1 MPKYEYDMIVIGAGA
16 GGFVSS
22 KLAAGLGKKVAMIE
36 KKKLGGECTNAGCI
50 PSKALLRAA
59 AIAHQAH
66 RLGDFGIG
74 TGGELKL
81 STKNVMQY
89 VRGAVKKVY
98 DSHPASA
105 FEIVGI
111 TVLFGSP
118 RFLDN
123 HHIELNGKT
132 ISANKFMI
140 CTGSS
145 AFVPPIEGLSSLPFY
160 TNENIFDRETLPGS
174 LLVLGGGPIG
184 TELASA
190 FNRLGV
196 ATTVVEMGKD
206 ILPRDDRE
214 LTAMLAKRLGEE
226 GLKILT
232 GTKAVKVTT
241 SVDGVILTVENA
253 QKQRQ
258 ELRAE
263 AILVAVG
270 RKPNTEGLDLE
281 KAGVEYGPK
290 GIRTDEL
297 LRTTAPNIYA
307 CGDVAGPYQF
317 SHMTE
322 YQAVIAVKNAFLPV
336 KTRVNY
342 DMVAWCT
349 FTDPELAHVG
359 LTEEEARARH
369 GNAVSVY
376 RYPYGNTDRA
386 RTDGSEFGMAKY
398 IIASNGRLLGAH
410 ILGAR
415 AGDIIHEAQL
425 VKHLD
430 LSFSSIS
437 SMIHIYPTY
446 TDVVRQ
452 PAKLY
457 YVDRIRNN
465 PVLKFM
471 QKIIKKK

>member
-1 MPKYEYDMIVIGAGA
+1 
-16 GGFVSS
+16 
-22 KLAAGLGKKVAMIE
+22 
-36 KKKLGGECTNAGCI
+36 
-50 PSKALLRAA
+50 
-59 AIAHQAH
+59 
-66 RLGDFGIG
+66 
-74 TGGELKL
+74 
-81 STKNVMQY
+81 STRNVMQY
-89 VRGAVKKVY
+89 VRSAVKKVY
-98 DSHPASA
+98 DSHPASV
-105 FEIVGI
+105 FEKLGI

-123 HHIELNGKT
+123 HHIELNGRT
-132 ISANKFMI
+132 ISSNKFMI

-145 AFVPPIEGLSSLPFY
+145 ALVPPIEGLSSVPFY
-160 TNENIFDRETLPGS
+160 TNENIFDIEALPGS
-174 LLVLGGGPIG
+174 ILVLGGGPIG

-196 ATTVVEMGKD
+196 VTTIIEMGNT

-214 LTAMLAKRLGEE
+214 LTGMLTGRLEEE

-232 GTKAVKVTT
+232 GSTAVTASQIT
-241 SVDGVILTVENA
+241 NGISLTVENGR
-253 QKQRQ
+253 KQRQ

-263 AILVAVG
+263 TILVAVG
-270 RKPNTEGLDLE
+270 RKPNVEGLDLG
-281 KAGVEYGPK
+281 KAGVEYDQK

-297 LRTTAPNIYA
+297 LRTAAPNIYA

-322 YQAVIAVKNAFLPV
+322 YQAVLAVKNAFLPV
-336 KTRVNY
+336 KTKVNY

-349 FTDPELAHVG
+349 FTDPELAHAG
-359 LTEEEARARH
+359 LTEEEARERH
-369 GNAVSVY
+369 GDAVSVY
-376 RYPYGNTDRA
+376 RYPYGSMDRA
-386 RTDGSEFGMAKY
+386 RTDNTEFGMAKY
-398 IIASNGRLLGAH
+398 ICGPGGRLLGAH

-430 LSFSSIS
+430 LPFSAIA

-446 TDVVRQ
+446 TDAVRQ
-452 PAKLY
+452 PAKLF

-465 PVLKFM
+465 PFIKFIQKFM
-471 QKIIKKK
+471 AKKK